1 MIWNLVFKYLMF
13 HKYKSLIMI
22 GCIFLTALLPIVTKM
37 LLWQFNDRI
46 MARSNSTP
54 AVIGAR
60 GSDLDLTL
68 STLYFKPGSVD
79 TIPFSEVEK
88 ARDGDLARAIPV
100 HAMFT
105 ARDHSVVGTSLEYF
119 QFRGLETSS
128 GGMFTT
134 LGECVIGSR
143 VAKKH
148 SLKPGDQIISDREN
162 VINLA
167 GQSPLKL
174 TIAGVLKESRTS
186 DDWTVFVDL
195 KTAWV
200 IQGLGHG
207 HQDLSKEEKDS
218 GAVLSRTDNAIVA
231 SAAIAPYVEITPDN
245 IDSFHFHGD
254 TSVFPITSIIA
265 IADNVKDET
274 LLQGRYGSSEVAQF
288 VKPDSVIQELMGLVF
303 QVQKIFDA
311 NAVLIAI
318 STFLL
323 LVLVILLSLRLRKR
337 EMETM
342 FKLGCSRT
350 TISQVLIGELEVIFG
365 IAIVLL
371 VVAVCVIG
379 SFSGDMIESL
389 LVNGRF

>member
-1 MIWNLVFKYLMF
+1 MIWKLVFKYLMF

-22 GCIFLTALLPIVTKM
+22 GCIFLTALLPVVTKM
-37 LLWQFNDRI
+37 LLWQFNDRVV
-46 MARSNSTP
+46 ARANSTP

-68 STLYFKPGSVD
+68 STLYFKTGSVD

-88 ARDGDLARAIPV
+88 AREDDLARAIPV

-105 ARDHSVVGTSLEYF
+105 AREHSVVGTSLEYF
-119 QFRGLETSS
+119 EFRGLKPAS
-128 GGMFTT
+128 GSMFAT
-134 LGECVIGSR
+134 LGDCVIGSR

-148 SLKPGDQIISDREN
+148 SLSVGGQIISDREN
-162 VINLA
+162 VIDLA

-174 TIAGVLKESRTS
+174 NITGVLAESRTS
-186 DDWTVFVDL
+186 DDWAVFVDL
-195 KTAWV
+195 KTVWV

-207 HQDLSKEEKDS
+207 HQDLAKEESDS

-231 SAAIAPYVEITPDN
+231 SAAVAPFIEITPGN
-245 IDSFHFHGD
+245 IESFHFHGD
-254 TSVFPITSIIA
+254 TSDFPITSIIA
-265 IADNVKDET
+265 VADNVKNET
-274 LLQGRYGSSEVAQF
+274 LLEGHYGSSEIAQF
-288 VKPDSVIQELMGLVF
+288 VRPSSVIQELMSMVF

-311 NAVLIAI
+311 NAILIAI
-318 STFLL
+318 STALL
-323 LVLVILLSLRLRKR
+323 LVLVVLLSIRLRKR

-371 VVAVCVIG
+371 VLAVWGIG
-379 SFSGDMIESL
+379 SVSGDIIESL